1 MSRLDK
7 IIKGESF
14 PRPINKK
21 IPDFAFSQANIT
33 GNLYNP
39 TIDQMWIDQKCEKPK
54 WPDNKPYAVC
64 ITHDVDVISLQSKKE
79 NFRRMKHIFKTRS
92 QQKTKQNL
100 IIAFE
105 SLVNITNSMF
115 SSEDPY
121 HRIED
126 WLKVEQEVGARST
139 FFFAP
144 EHVLKSHFTD
154 CWYKYDDKLR
164 FEGEKITVAELMRE
178 LNRRGWEIGLH
189 PSWHSSNSVDEMKY
203 QKEQIEKVL
212 DCEIVSVRQHC
223 LHFDNR
229 ITPSIQEAAGFK
241 YDSTLGFNDNIG
253 FRRGTSYAYPLYNI
267 ENNKIL
273 PVWELPLII
282 QDGAMFNHRKGM
294 RLDKVK
300 ALEYIQMIAEKV
312 KEVGGILTLL
322 WHPHLIV
329 DEISWNTFQEGLK
342 MLQKDDPWFA
352 SVREIGDWWNNNVK
366 IDLVSFIENL
376 EK

>member
-1 MSRLDK
+1 MSHWDK

-14 PRPINKK
+14 PRPINNR

-39 TIDQMWIDQKCEKPK
+39 VIDHIWIDEKSEKPK

-79 NFRRMKHIFKTRS
+79 NFRRMKHVFKTRS

-105 SLVNITNSMF
+105 SLENITNSMF

-144 EHVLKSHFTD
+144 EYVLKSHFTD

-164 FEGEKITVAELMRE
+164 FEGEKIT
-178 LNRRGWEIGLH
+178 
-189 PSWHSSNSVDEMKY
+189 
-203 QKEQIEKVL
+203 
-212 DCEIVSVRQHC
+212 
-223 LHFDNR
+223 
-229 ITPSIQEAAGFK
+229 
-241 YDSTLGFNDNIG
+241 
-253 FRRGTSYAYPLYNI
+253 
-267 ENNKIL
+267 
-273 PVWELPLII
+273 
-282 QDGAMFNHRKGM
+282 
-294 RLDKVK
+294 
-300 ALEYIQMIAEKV
+300 IA
-312 KEVGGILTLL
+312 
-322 WHPHLIV
+322 
-329 DEISWNTFQEGLK
+329 
-342 MLQKDDPWFA
+342 
-352 SVREIGDWWNNNVK
+352 
-366 IDLVSFIENL
+366 
-376 EK
+376 

>member
-1 MSRLDK
+1 M
-7 IIKGESF
+7 
-14 PRPINKK
+14 
-21 IPDFAFSQANIT
+21 T

-39 TIDQMWIDQKCEKPK
+39 TIDQMWIDEKGEKPK

-64 ITHDVDVISLQSKKE
+64 ITHDVDVISLQAIKE
-79 NFRRMKHIFKTRS
+79 NFRRIKHLMKTWS

-105 SLVNITNSMF
+105 SLEKIANSIF
-115 SSEDPY
+115 SSQDPY

-126 WLKVEQEVGARST
+126 WLKVEHEVGARST
-139 FFFAP
+139 FFFSP
-144 EHVLKSHFTD
+144 EHVLQPHYSD

-164 FEGEKITVAELMRE
+164 FEGENITVAELMRE
-178 LNRRGWEIGLH
+178 LNRRGFEIGLH
-189 PSWHSSNSVDEMKY
+189 PSWYSYNSVDEMKY

-212 DCEIVSVRQHC
+212 DCEIVSVRQHF
-223 LHFDNR
+223 LHFDNK
-229 ITPSIQEAAGFK
+229 ITPSVQEAAGFK

-267 ENNKIL
+267 ENNKTL
-273 PVWELPLII
+273 PSWEIPLII
-282 QDGAMFNHRKGM
+282 QDGAMFHPKKGM

-329 DEISWNTFQEGLK
+329 DKSSWDTFQEALQMLK
-342 MLQKDDPWFA
+342 EDNPWFA
-352 SVREIGDWWNNNVK
+352 TVSEVGDWWKSKVN
-366 IDLVSFIENL
+366 IDIVSFIEGKNN
-376 EK
+376 

>member
-1 MSRLDK
+1 MSHWDK

-14 PRPINKK
+14 PRPINNR

-39 TIDQMWIDQKCEKPK
+39 AIDKMWIDQKCEKPK

-79 NFRRMKHIFKTRS
+79 NFRRMKHVFKTRS

-105 SLVNITNSMF
+105 SLENITNSMF

-164 FEGEKITVAELMRE
+164 FEGEKITVAELMSE

-189 PSWHSSNSVDEMKY
+189 PSWYSYNSVD
-203 QKEQIEKVL
+203 
-212 DCEIVSVRQHC
+212 
-223 LHFDNR
+223 
-229 ITPSIQEAAGFK
+229 
-241 YDSTLGFNDNIG
+241 
-253 FRRGTSYAYPLYNI
+253 
-267 ENNKIL
+267 
-273 PVWELPLII
+273 
-282 QDGAMFNHRKGM
+282 
-294 RLDKVK
+294 
-300 ALEYIQMIAEKV
+300 
-312 KEVGGILTLL
+312 
-322 WHPHLIV
+322 
-329 DEISWNTFQEGLK
+329 
-342 MLQKDDPWFA
+342 
-352 SVREIGDWWNNNVK
+352 
-366 IDLVSFIENL
+366 
-376 EK
+376 

>member
-1 MSRLDK
+1 MSHWDK

-64 ITHDVDVISLQSKKE
+64 ITHDVDVISLQSNKE
-79 NFRRMKHIFKTRS
+79 NFRRMKHVFKTRS

-105 SLVNITNSMF
+105 SLENITNSMF

-164 FEGEKITVAELMRE
+164 FEGKKITVAELMSE

-189 PSWHSSNSVDEMKY
+189 PSWHSYNSVDEMKY

-300 ALEYIQMIAEKV
+300 ALEYIQMITEKV

-329 DEISWNTFQEGLK
+329 DEIIWDTFQEALK
-342 MLQKDDPWFA
+342 ILKKDDPWFA
-352 SVREIGDWWNNNVK
+352 TVSEIGDWWGNTVK
-366 IDLVSFIENL
+366 INLVSFIESMEN
-376 EK
+376 

>member
-1 MSRLDK
+1 
-7 IIKGESF
+7 
-14 PRPINKK
+14 
-21 IPDFAFSQANIT
+21 
-33 GNLYNP
+33 
-39 TIDQMWIDQKCEKPK
+39 
-54 WPDNKPYAVC
+54 
-64 ITHDVDVISLQSKKE
+64 
-79 NFRRMKHIFKTRS
+79 
-92 QQKTKQNL
+92 
-100 IIAFE
+100 
-105 SLVNITNSMF
+105 
-115 SSEDPY
+115 
-121 HRIED
+121 
-126 WLKVEQEVGARST
+126 
-139 FFFAP
+139 
-144 EHVLKSHFTD
+144 
-154 CWYKYDDKLR
+154 
-164 FEGEKITVAELMRE
+164 MRE

-189 PSWHSSNSVDEMKY
+189 PSWHSYNSVDEMKY

-212 DCEIVSVRQHC
+212 DCEIVSVRQHY

-229 ITPSIQEAAGFK
+229 ITPLIQEAAGFK

-267 ENNKIL
+267 EDNKIL

-282 QDGAMFNHRKGM
+282 QDGAMFNDRKGM

-352 SVREIGDWWNNNVK
+352 SVREIGDWWGNNVK

>member
-1 MSRLDK
+1 MSHWDK
-7 IIKGESF
+7 VIKGTGF
-14 PRPINKK
+14 PRPIKNKVS
-21 IPDFAFSQANIT
+21 DFAFSQINMT

-39 TIDQMWIDQKCEKPK
+39 VIDHMWIGQKFEKPK

-64 ITHDVDVISLQSKKE
+64 ITHDVDVISLQSNKE
-79 NFRRMKHIFKTRS
+79 NFRRMKHVFKTWS
-92 QQKTKQNL
+92 QQKTKQNM

-105 SLVNITNSMF
+105 SLENITKSMF

-144 EHVLKSHFTD
+144 EYVLKSHFTD

-164 FEGEKITVAELMRE
+164 FEGENITVAELMRE

-189 PSWHSSNSVDEMKY
+189 PSWHSYNSVDEMKY

-212 DCEIVSVRQHC
+212 DCEIVSVRQHY

-352 SVREIGDWWNNNVK
+352 SVREIGDWWSNNVK

>member
-1 MSRLDK
+1 MTHWDK
-7 IIKGESF
+7 VIKGKGF
-14 PRPINKK
+14 PQPIKNKV
-21 IPDFAFSQANIT
+21 PDFAFSQVNMT

-39 TIDQMWIDQKCEKPK
+39 VIDHMWIGEKGEKPK

-64 ITHDVDVISLQSKKE
+64 ITHDIDVISLQSNID
-79 NFRRMKHIFKTRS
+79 NFRRIKHVMKTWS
-92 QQKTKQNL
+92 QQNSKQNL
-100 IIAFE
+100 IIVFE
-105 SLVNITNSMF
+105 SLENIANSMF
-115 SSEDPY
+115 SNQDPY

-126 WLKVEQEVGARST
+126 WLKVEQEVDARST

-144 EHVLKSHFTD
+144 EHVLKSHYSD

-164 FEGEKITVAELMRE
+164 FEGENITVAELMRE
-178 LNRRGWEIGLH
+178 LNRRGCEIGLH
-189 PSWHSSNSVDEMKY
+189 PSWYSYNSVDEMKY

-212 DCEIVSVRQHC
+212 DCEIVSVRQHF

-229 ITPSIQEAAGFK
+229 MTPSVQEAAGFK

-267 ENNKIL
+267 ENSKTL
-273 PVWELPLII
+273 PVWEIPLIV
-282 QDGAMFNHRKGM
+282 QDGAMFHSKKGM
-294 RLDKVK
+294 QLDKVK

-322 WHPHLIV
+322 WHPHLII

-352 SVREIGDWWNNNVK
+352 SVREIGDWWSNNVK
-366 IDLVSFIENL
+366 IDLVSFIENS